1 MGVKWLK
8 EQIEN
13 HDRIISTS
21 FPGGR
26 CLKIVYEL
34 KNGRSAEQVIYMPD
48 GQEYL
53 IGNEVI
59 DRVADLGVTII
70 VPSHYSR
77 VTAAA
82 QRYGQ
87 VKNIRVLDSMKQ
99 FFAILHA
106 GDLY

>member
-13 HDRIISTS
+13 HDRMISAS

-26 CLKIVYEL
+26 CLKIVYRL
-34 KNGRSAEQVIYMPD
+34 KNGRSAEEVIYIPD

-53 IGNEVI
+53 IGNEVV
-59 DRVADLGVTII
+59 DRVAKLGVTII

-82 QRYGQ
+82 QGYGKM
-87 VKNIRVLDSMKQ
+87 KNIRVLDSMKQ

-106 GDLY
+106 GDSY